1 VRFAISIPQNIDD
14 GAFDPAAMRGYLAR
28 AEELGF
34 ASAWTQEQVLG
45 RIPHLGPVETLTYA
59 AACTERMR
67 LGCAVFITSLH
78 SPVHLAKSLSTLDQ
92 LSRGRLEVGIGTG
105 GKSRM
110 FSAFGVDPESFVA
123 RFNEGL
129 RLMRALWTE
138 PQIDFNGRFFQ
149 LHGAA
154 MEPKP
159 FQKPGPRIWFGG
171 SHPAALGRAVRH
183 GDGFFGAG
191 SNTTEQFAKQVQI
204 VRDEL
209 ADQGRDPAGFPI
221 AKRVYI
227 AVDDDAERARERM
240 RAALDRLYGFF
251 RLGDMT
257 PVSVWGTPDACVRG
271 VRDVAN
277 SGAELI
283 LLNPLFDDAEQMERL
298 ATEVVPQLS

>member
-1 VRFAISIPQNIDD
+1 VQFAISIPQHIAD
-14 GAFDPAAMRGYLAR
+14 GEFDPATMRGYLAR
-28 AEELGF
+28 AEALGF

-45 RIPHLGPVETLTYA
+45 TIPHLGPVEILTYA

-105 GKSRM
+105 GGNRM
-110 FSAFGVDPESFVA
+110 FSAFGVDPASFVA

-129 RLMRALWTE
+129 RLMRELWTE
-138 PQIDFNGRFFQ
+138 PRVDFDGRFWQ

-159 FQKPGPRIWFGG
+159 FQKPGPRVWFGG

-240 RAALDRLYGFF
+240 RVALDRLYGFF

-271 VRDVAN
+271 LRDVAAC
-277 SGAELI
+277 GAGLI

-298 ATEVVPQLS
+298 AAEVVPRLS